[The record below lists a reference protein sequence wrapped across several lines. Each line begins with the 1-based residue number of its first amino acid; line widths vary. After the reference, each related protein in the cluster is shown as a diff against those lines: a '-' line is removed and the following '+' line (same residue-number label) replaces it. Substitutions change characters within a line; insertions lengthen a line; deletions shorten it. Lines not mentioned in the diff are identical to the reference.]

1 MYDGGPATLLPSL
14 PPILYPL
21 SPALMPELPDIT
33 AYLTALTPRVLNQ
46 PLEHLRIAS
55 PLLLR
60 TAIPPITS
68 IEGQPIRA
76 LRRIGKRIVFAFDD
90 DLFLVLHL
98 MIAGRLHWRDLVP
111 NKPRPTLGGRNNLA
125 AFDFPNGTLTLTE
138 AGTKRRASLHLVRGE
153 SALADLDP
161 GGLDPL
167 ALTPEAFQ
175 QTLTAENRTLKR
187 ALTDPRILSGIGNAY
202 SDEILHAAQLSP
214 LAQTRKLT
222 PEEFQ
227 RLYTA
232 IQTTLET
239 WVARFNT
246 EAQIKFP
253 EKVTAFRP
261 DMAAHGRF
269 NLPCPRCGSPIQRI
283 RYADNETNYCPTC
296 QTAGKVLAD
305 RSLSRLLG
313 SDWPRT
319 LDELEALRK
328 K

>member
-1 MYDGGPATLLPSL
+1 
-14 PPILYPL
+14 
-21 SPALMPELPDIT
+21 MPELPDIT
-33 AYLTALTPRVLNQ
+33 AYLTALAPRVLNQ
-46 PLEHLRIAS
+46 PLEQLRIAS

-68 IEGQPIRA
+68 IEGQSIRA
-76 LRRIGKRIVFAFDD
+76 LRRIGKRIVFEFSDSSTLGPEP
-90 DLFLVLHL
+90 LFLVLHL
-98 MIAGRLHWRDLVP
+98 MIAGRLHWRDLDP
-111 NKPRPTLGGRNNLA
+111 KKPRPSLNGRNNLA

-153 SALADLDP
+153 LALADLDP

-167 ALTPEAFQ
+167 ALTLEAFQ
-175 QTLTAENRTLKR
+175 QTLTTENRTLKR

-232 IQTTLET
+232 TITTLNE
-239 WVARFNT
+239 WVARFNA
-246 EAQIKFP
+246 EAQINFP

-261 DMAAHGRF
+261 DMAAHGRY
-269 NLPCPRCGSPIQRI
+269 LQPCPRCGSPIQRI

-296 QTAGKVLAD
+296 QTNGKVLAD

-319 LDELEALRK
+319 LDELEALKRK
-328 K
+328 